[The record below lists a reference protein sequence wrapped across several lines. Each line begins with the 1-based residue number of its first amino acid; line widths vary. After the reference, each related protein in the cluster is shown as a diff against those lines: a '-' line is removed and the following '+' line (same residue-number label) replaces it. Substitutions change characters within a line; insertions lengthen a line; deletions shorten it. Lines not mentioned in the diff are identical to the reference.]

1 MSQQINQISLVS
13 AILKELDRQGKDQ
26 TPPIIA
32 AVSTRQFNVICD
44 AATTICQSMAT
55 DDIPS
60 KPNEGLQCWL
70 GGHDTGVSSLT
81 MAAVMFNAGNY
92 VGNPHR
98 FSHPH
103 DSDDFGR
110 CHRFLEAVPGS
121 RDLLHL
127 MDTVSPVW
135 KALVQQWPEI
145 TTLYLEGPQKAHPR
159 IRAIIDQVER
169 RQQ

>member
-13 AILKELDRQGKDQ
+13 AILQELDRQGKDH
-26 TPPIIA
+26 TPPITA
-32 AVSTRQFNVICD
+32 TVSARQMNVICE

-60 KPNEGLQCWL
+60 KPNEGLQRWL

-81 MAAVMFNAGNY
+81 MAAVMFSAGNY
-92 VGNPHR
+92 VGNPHH

-121 RDLLHL
+121 RDKLHL
-127 MDTVSPVW
+127 MAAVSPTW
-135 KALVQQWPEI
+135 HKLVEKWDAI
-145 TTLYLEGPQKAHPR
+145 TTLYLEGPQKADKLITSLVR
-159 IRAIIDQVER
+159 
-169 RQQ
+169 

>member
-26 TPPIIA
+26 TPLITA
-32 AVSTRQFNVICD
+32 TVSSSQMNIICD
-44 AATTICQSMAT
+44 AATTICQSMAS

-60 KPNEGLQCWL
+60 KPNEGLQRWL

-81 MAAVMFNAGNY
+81 MAAVMFSAGNY

-98 FSHPH
+98 YSHPH
-103 DSDDFGR
+103 DSADFGR

-121 RDLLHL
+121 RDKLHL
-127 MDTVSPVW
+127 MAAVSPTW
-135 KALVQQWPEI
+135 HKLVEKWDAI
-145 TTLYLEGPQKAHPR
+145 TTLYLEGPQKAHKLITSIVR
-159 IRAIIDQVER
+159 
-169 RQQ
+169 